1 MLLQLWTVL
10 FSHKQV
16 LLTQTSGFYVKMTT
30 VTTFL
35 FALSANTTLLNK
47 SEISLKPF
55 YLQHSTNSVFPKK
68 AVVECFNWII
78 DSIGYF
84 YLQLFAICS
93 YCSIV
98 YGGI

>member
-1 MLLQLWTVL
+1 
-10 FSHKQV
+10 
-16 LLTQTSGFYVKMTT
+16 MTT

-35 FALSANTTLLNK
+35 FVLCAKPYPTLLNK

-55 YLQHSTNSVFPKK
+55 SVQHSANSVFPKK